1 MKKIK
6 YSYLFLGV
14 VLVAI
19 LSCKS
24 NFKLKWTNEK
34 APEYFTAKFETTKGD
49 FEIESRREWSPV
61 AVDRLYQLIEHGFY
75 TDIAIFR
82 VLPNYVAQFGIHNDS
97 TIASSWNRV
106 KIKDEPVLKPNTQ
119 GSVSF
124 ARGGPETKGTQL
136 FINLKDNSPR
146 LDTISFMDVKGFPVA
161 AQVISGFDVVES
173 FYDGYEAELD
183 NKQDT
188 IFAQGNTYLKKN
200 YPKLDYIHKA
210 YITKEE

>member
-6 YSYLFLGV
+6 YSYIFLGV

-97 TIASSWNRV
+97 TISSSWNRV

-124 ARGGPETKGTQL
+124 ARGGPETRGTQL

-146 LDTISFMDVKGFPVA
+146 LDTISFMDVKGFPVV

>member
-1 MKKIK
+1 MQKVK
-6 YSYLFLGV
+6 YRYILIGV
-14 VLVAI
+14 VLLTI

-24 NFKLKWTNEK
+24 NFNLKWTNEE

-61 AVDRLYQLIEHGFY
+61 AVDRLYQLIKHEYY

-97 TIASSWNRV
+97 TITSSWNKV
-106 KIKDEPVLKPNTQ
+106 KIKDEPVLKANTQ

-124 ARGGPETKGTQL
+124 ARGGPETRGTQL

-146 LDTISFMDVKGFPVA
+146 LDTISFMDVKGFPVV
-161 AQVISGFDVVES
+161 AQVISGFDIVES
-173 FYDGYEAELD
+173 FYDGYKAELD
-183 NKQDT
+183 DKQDVIT
-188 IFAQGNTYLKKN
+188 AQGNSYLRKN

-210 YITKEE
+210 YISEEQ

>member
-6 YSYLFLGV
+6 YRYLFLGV
-14 VLVAI
+14 VLVTI

-49 FEIESRREWSPV
+49 FEIETRREWSPA

-75 TDIAIFR
+75 TDVAIFR

-97 TIASSWNRV
+97 TITSSWNTV
-106 KIKDEPVLKPNTQ
+106 KIIDEPVLKPNTQ

-124 ARGGPETKGTQL
+124 ARGGPESRGTQL

-146 LDTISFMDVKGFPVA
+146 LDTISFMDVTGFPVV

-173 FYDGYEAELD
+173 FYDGYKAELD
-183 NKQDT
+183 DKQGT
-188 IFAQGNTYLKKN
+188 IYDQGNTYLRKN

-210 YITKEE
+210 SITKEE

>member
-1 MKKIK
+1 MQEVK
-6 YSYLFLGV
+6 YRNLIIGVLFL
-14 VLVAI
+14 I
-19 LSCKS
+19 MLSCKS

-82 VLPNYVAQFGIHNDS
+82 VLPDYVAQFGIHNDS
-97 TIASSWNRV
+97 TITSSWNRV

-119 GSVSF
+119 GAVSF
-124 ARGGPETKGTQL
+124 ARGGPETRGTQL

-146 LDTISFMDVKGFPVA
+146 LDTISFMDVKGFPVV

>member
-1 MKKIK
+1 MQEVK
-6 YSYLFLGV
+6 YRNLIIGVLFL
-14 VLVAI
+14 I
-19 LSCKS
+19 MLSCKS

-124 ARGGPETKGTQL
+124 ARGGPETRGTQL

-146 LDTISFMDVKGFPVA
+146 LDTISFMDVKGFPVV

-200 YPKLDYIHKA
+200 YPILDYIHKA

>member
-6 YSYLFLGV
+6 YRYLFLGV
-14 VLVAI
+14 VLVTI

-49 FEIESRREWSPV
+49 FVIESRREWSPA

-82 VLPNYVAQFGIHNDS
+82 VLPNFVAQFGIHNDS
-97 TIASSWNRV
+97 TISSSWNRV

-124 ARGGPETKGTQL
+124 ARGGPESRKTQL

-146 LDTISFMDVKGFPVA
+146 LDTISFMDVTGFPVV
-161 AQVISGFDVVES
+161 AQVISGFDVAES

-183 NKQDT
+183 DKQDK

>member
-1 MKKIK
+1 MQEVK
-6 YSYLFLGV
+6 YRNLIIGVLFL
-14 VLVAI
+14 I
-19 LSCKS
+19 MLSCKS

-82 VLPNYVAQFGIHNDS
+82 VLPDYVAQFGIHNDS

-119 GSVSF
+119 GAVSF
-124 ARGGPETKGTQL
+124 ARGGPETRGTQL

-146 LDTISFMDVKGFPVA
+146 LDTISFM
-161 AQVISGFDVVES
+161 
-173 FYDGYEAELD
+173 DGYEAELD

>member
-6 YSYLFLGV
+6 YRYLFLGV
-14 VLVAI
+14 VLVTI

-24 NFKLKWTNEK
+24 NFKLKWTNER

-49 FEIESRREWSPV
+49 FEIESRREWSPA

-75 TDIAIFR
+75 ADVAIFR

-97 TIASSWNRV
+97 TISSSWNRV

-124 ARGGPETKGTQL
+124 ARGGPETRGTQL

-146 LDTISFMDVKGFPVA
+146 LDTISFMDVKGFPVV

>member
-6 YSYLFLGV
+6 YRYLFLGV
-14 VLVAI
+14 VLVTI

-49 FEIESRREWSPV
+49 FEIQSRREWSPA

-97 TIASSWNRV
+97 TITSSWNRV

-124 ARGGPETKGTQL
+124 ARGGPETRGTQL

-146 LDTISFMDVKGFPVA
+146 LDTISFMDVTGFPVV

-173 FYDGYEAELD
+173 FYDGYKAELD
-183 NKQDT
+183 DKQGT
-188 IFAQGNTYLKKN
+188 IYDQGNTYLRKN

-210 YITKEE
+210 SITKEE